1 MNYHKLMLENQTM
14 FTKMVFEKLA
24 DRHLSVG
31 QPKVLEYLFAHDG
44 AIQKTIAQ
52 ACQIEPATVTS
63 LLSRMERSGLIERK
77 YKNGDKRYIC
87 VYLTDMGRKESE
99 YVVNAFNVIETAAL
113 KNFSAEEKE
122 QFILFLKKVNNNLLS
137 TKGSS
142 SNE

>member
-99 YVVNAFNVIETAAL
+99 YVVNAFDVIETAAL
-113 KNFSAEEKE
+113 KNF
-122 QFILFLKKVNNNLLS
+122 
-137 TKGSS
+137 
-142 SNE
+142 